1 MEWFALYVK
10 SRHEFVTN
18 AELNKKGIDTFLPSV
33 KKWRQWKDRR
43 KLVNFP
49 LFPGY
54 LFVHIYP
61 HPEEFFN
68 VLKTRGA
75 LNLVSSESCYPTPV
89 QPEDISSLRLLIE
102 SEREL
107 DIFPYLREGTSVRV
121 RKGPLKG
128 VEGILRK
135 KEDQYM
141 FLVDI
146 RLLGRSV
153 GVRIYADDIES
164 A

>member
-10 SRHEFVTN
+10 SRHEFFTN
-18 AELNKKGIDTFLPSV
+18 SELNKKGIDTFLPSV
-33 KKWRQWKDRR
+33 KRCRQWKDRR
-43 KLVNFP
+43 KLVDFP

-75 LNLVSSESCYPTPV
+75 VNLVSSESGCPTPIE
-89 QPEDISSLRLLIE
+89 PEEISSLRLLLE
-102 SEREL
+102 SGKEF
-107 DIFPYLREGTSVRV
+107 DVFPYLKEGTKVRV
-121 RKGPLKG
+121 RRGPLKG
-128 VEGILRK
+128 AEGVLRK
-135 KEDQYM
+135 KEDQYI
-141 FLVDI
+141 FVVDLK
-146 RLLGRSV
+146 LLGRSV

-164 A
+164 T